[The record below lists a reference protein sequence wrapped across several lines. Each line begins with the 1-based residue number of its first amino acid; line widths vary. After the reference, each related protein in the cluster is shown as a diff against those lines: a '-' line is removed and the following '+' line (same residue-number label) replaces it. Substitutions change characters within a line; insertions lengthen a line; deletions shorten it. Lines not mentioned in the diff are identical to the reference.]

1 MNTKINKTKKYDIG
15 SIINGEW
22 IIVAILQIK
31 KQNKKILCYHLNKKI
46 FLEGWIWDFTRD
58 IVNPN
63 KQNINPLCKIV
74 YFRNTGDELENI
86 LDINQEYEWIV
97 SKKTKYLS
105 NNDRYILESIR
116 CGYLG
121 DVQDIL
127 NKFDLLLKTSGHAR
141 RNMNLGLLI
150 MTTYN
155 ILTLRN
161 YWLR

>member
-1 MNTKINKTKKYDIG
+1 MKSKKYEVG
-15 SIINGEW
+15 SVINGEW
-22 IIVAILQIK
+22 IIVSILQVK

-58 IVNPN
+58 IINPN

-86 LDINQEYEWIV
+86 LDINQEYEWII
-97 SKKTKYLS
+97 SQKTKYLS

-127 NKFDLLLKTSGHAR
+127 NRFALLLQTSGHAR